1 MVSGELEGRGCG
13 GMSQPKP
20 WSMNE
25 YGRVFDATKEP
36 AILSGFSLSCGYSPA
51 GCTPEQN
58 DAEIVGAA
66 NCHADL
72 LAALEDMYSGWL
84 YIRKM
89 HGDLYGVG
97 WDRAQEKAEAALK
110 KARGE

>member
-1 MVSGELEGRGCG
+1 MSHTPGEWQRDGLGGITATIDGEKRSIARVYWENGR
-13 GMSQPKP
+13 
-20 WSMNE
+20 
-25 YGRVFDATKEP
+25 
-36 AILSGFSLSCGYSPA
+36 L
-51 GCTPEQN
+51 
-58 DAEIVGAA
+58 AEAAA
-66 NCHADL
+66 NERLIGSAPDL

-84 YIRKM
+84 YIRQV

>member
-1 MVSGELEGRGCG
+1 MVDRGGDGIWGSDDKQVAKTSSSPGCG
-13 GMSQPKP
+13 MR
-20 WSMNE
+20 WD
-25 YGRVFDATKEP
+25 RKE
-36 AILSGFSLSCGYSPA
+36 I
-51 GCTPEQN
+51 E
-58 DAEIVGAA
+58 A
-66 NCHADL
+66 NAKLIASAPDL

-97 WDRAQEKAEAALK
+97 WDRSQEKAEAALK